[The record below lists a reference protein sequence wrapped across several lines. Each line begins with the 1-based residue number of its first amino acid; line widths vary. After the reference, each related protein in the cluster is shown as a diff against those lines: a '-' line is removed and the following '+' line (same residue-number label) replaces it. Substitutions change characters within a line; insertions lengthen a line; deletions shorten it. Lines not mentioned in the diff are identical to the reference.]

1 MRNSESDRANN
12 YNSSTLCGLIRSSL
26 PCQSE
31 PCFVSIRPVSFHS
44 DLSQFTPSRPF
55 FTLVCPSSPRHVP
68 FSPWFVPVHP
78 VSFHPASSQFT
89 PSAFILVRLNSSRQ
103 LSPWFVPVYP
113 VSFHPGSSQFT
124 PSVFTLV
131 RPSSP
136 CQLSP
141 CFVPIHPVSFHP
153 GSSQFILSA
162 FTLVRPN
169 SPCQLAPSLVP
180 RLKGELILGPYGCE
194 EPKRKRDV

>member
-1 MRNSESDRANN
+1 MRINRDLGVDSGLICASLLDIAMRNSESDRANN

-31 PCFVSIRPVSFHS
+31 PFFVSIRPVSFHS
-44 DLSQFTPSRPF
+44 
-55 FTLVCPSSPRHVP
+55 PRHVP
-68 FSPWFVPVHP
+68 SSPWFVPVHP
-78 VSFHPASSQFT
+78 VTSLFHPGSSQFT

-103 LSPWFVPVYP
+103 LSPWFVPVY
-113 VSFHPGSSQFT
+113 
-124 PSVFTLV
+124 
-131 RPSSP
+131 
-136 CQLSP
+136 
-141 CFVPIHPVSFHP
+141 PVSFHP